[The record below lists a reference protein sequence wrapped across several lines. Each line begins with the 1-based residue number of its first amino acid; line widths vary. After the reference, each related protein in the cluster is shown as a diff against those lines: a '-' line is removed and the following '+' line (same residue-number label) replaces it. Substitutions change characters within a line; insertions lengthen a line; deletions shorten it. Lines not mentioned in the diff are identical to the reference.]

1 MRLIFACY
9 FSFFWPWI
17 ALLTKICLQL
27 FEKVESGDS
36 SIDSTDDKGTFDR
49 QTNQRS
55 SIAERRRMYE
65 KKSQSV
71 AEEKPVSP
79 ALK

>member
-1 MRLIFACY
+1 MRLDYSHFLYSNCFIDY
-9 FSFFWPWI
+9 
-17 ALLTKICLQL
+17 LYLQM
-27 FEKVESGDS
+27 FEKTESGES

-71 AEEKPVSP
+71 AEEKPISP

>member
-1 MRLIFACY
+1 M
-9 FSFFWPWI
+9 
-17 ALLTKICLQL
+17 

-36 SIDSTDDKGTFDR
+36 STDCTDDKGAFDR

>member
-1 MRLIFACY
+1 MF
-9 FSFFWPWI
+9 
-17 ALLTKICLQL
+17 QL
-27 FEKVESGDS
+27 FEKQESLDT
-36 SIDSTDDKGTFDR
+36 TDDKSQFDR

-55 SIAERRRMYE
+55 SIAERRRIYE
-65 KKSQSV
+65 HKSQSV